1 MAERIVPDSPLS
13 PALSPASGG
22 EGVAAALAGAAAR
35 LAGGSDTARLDAEL
49 LMAHALGVER
59 EAMLLSWLDAAAPAA
74 FEGLVRRR
82 LTHEPVAFIVGWR
95 AFWSIGLSVGRGVLV
110 PRPDSE
116 TLIEAAVDHFGERGP
131 ATILDLGTGPG
142 TLLLAS
148 LSQWPNAHGLGID
161 SSERALE
168 FAELNA
174 IDLELEGRAR
184 FRVGDWARGLDGQFD
199 LILCNPPYV
208 EQGADLPREVADW
221 EPDAALYAG
230 PDGLDAYRRLA
241 PEVPRLLAPDG
252 VACFEIG
259 AGQAEAA
266 GALFEAEGLHVSLR
280 KDLGGR
286 DRCLILRR

>member
-1 MAERIVPDSPLS
+1 
-13 PALSPASGG
+13 
-22 EGVAAALAGAAAR
+22 
-35 LAGGSDTARLDAEL
+35 
-49 LMAHALGVER
+49 
-59 EAMLLSWLDAAAPAA
+59 
-74 FEGLVRRR
+74 
-82 LTHEPVAFIVGWR
+82 
-95 AFWSIGLSVGRGVLV
+95 
-110 PRPDSE
+110 
-116 TLIEAAVDHFGERGP
+116 
-131 ATILDLGTGPG
+131 
-142 TLLLAS
+142 
-148 LSQWPNAHGLGID
+148 
-161 SSERALE
+161 ALE